1 MRLLIIGGS
10 DAGISAALRARE
22 LSSTAHI
29 TVILADDYP
38 NFSICGLPFYLS
50 GETPD
55 WKQLSHRTEF
65 DGIEIL
71 RGHRA
76 TQIDAPNGF
85 VLVRHQDKSKA
96 LSFDRLIVA
105 TGAKPVEPPIK
116 GLQSPGVFP
125 LHTMEHSFQIQQ
137 YIAQNNVKSALI
149 IGAGYIGVEMADAL
163 THRGLT
169 VTLASRAATVLPSVE
184 PELGRLVEQE
194 LRSQGVALWTGVEI
208 KGIERRSGDLNIS
221 SSQAEERA
229 ADLVIIATGVQPDS
243 ALARQADIEL
253 GHHGAIRVNRSME
266 TNIPG
271 VFAAG
276 DCVETWHRLLA
287 SCTYLPLGT
296 TSHKQGRVAGENA
309 VGGRALFAGSVGTQ
323 VVKVF
328 GLAIARTGLLERE
341 ARDAGFD
348 PFTVQTET
356 WDHKAYYPGA
366 KQLWLRVTGDQSSN
380 RLLGAQIVGAST
392 SEVAK
397 RIDVFASALYHGMI
411 VEALNELDLSYTPP
425 LSSPWDPIQ
434 VAAQAWSRAVQT
446 TQIQDQIR
454 EKTSV

>member
-1 MRLLIIGGS
+1 MKLLIIGGS

-22 LSSTAHI
+22 LSGTAQI
-29 TVILADDYP
+29 TVILEDDYP

-55 WKQLSHRTEF
+55 WKQLAHRTEF
-65 DGIEIL
+65 EGIEIL

-76 TQIDAPNGF
+76 TQIDAPNWF
-85 VLVRHQDKSKA
+85 VLVQHQGKSRA
-96 LSFDRLIVA
+96 FSYDRLIIG
-105 TGAKPVEPPIK
+105 TGAKPVRPPIS

-125 LHTMEHSFQIQQ
+125 LHTMEHSFHIDE
-137 YIAQNNVKSALI
+137 YIAQNSARSALI

-163 THRGLT
+163 THRGLN
-169 VTLASRAATVLPSVE
+169 VTLASRPATVLPTIE
-184 PELGRLVEQE
+184 PEFGHLVEQE
-194 LRSQGVALWTGVEI
+194 LRSHGVALWSGVEI
-208 KGIERRSGDLNIS
+208 MAIELRGGDLNIR
-221 SSQAEERA
+221 SSQGEERT
-229 ADLVIIATGVQPDS
+229 ADLVIVAAGVQPDS
-243 ALARQADIEL
+243 ALAREADIEL
-253 GHHGAIRVNRSME
+253 GPRGAIRVNRSME
-266 TNIPG
+266 TNMPG

-276 DCVETWHRLLA
+276 DCVETWHRLLGA
-287 SCTYLPLGT
+287 YTYLPLGT

-323 VVKVF
+323 VVKIF
-328 GLAIARTGLLERE
+328 GLAVARTGLLERE
-341 ARDAGFD
+341 AREAGFD

-366 KQLWLRVTGDQSSN
+366 KKLWLRVTGDPSSG

-397 RIDVFASALYHGMI
+397 RIDVFAIALYHGMT
-411 VEALNELDLSYTPP
+411 VETLNELDLSYTPP

-434 VAAQAWSRAVQT
+434 VGAQAWSRSIQVN
-446 TQIQDQIR
+446 QIQ
-454 EKTSV
+454 EKMSV

>member
-1 MRLLIIGGS
+1 MKLLIIGGS

-22 LSSTAHI
+22 LSGTAQI
-29 TVILADDYP
+29 TVILEDDYP

-55 WKQLSHRTEF
+55 WKQLAHRTEF
-65 DGIEIL
+65 EGIEIL

-85 VLVRHQDKSKA
+85 VLVQHQGKSKA
-96 LSFDRLIVA
+96 FSYDRLIIG
-105 TGAKPVEPPIK
+105 TGAKPVRPPIG

-125 LHTMEHSFQIQQ
+125 LHTMEHSFHIDE
-137 YIAQNNVKSALI
+137 YIAQNSARSALI

-163 THRGLT
+163 THRGLN
-169 VTLASRAATVLPSVE
+169 VTLASRPATVLPTIE
-184 PELGRLVEQE
+184 PEFGHLVEQE
-194 LRSQGVALWTGVEI
+194 LRSHGVALWSGVEI
-208 KGIERRSGDLNIS
+208 MAIELRGGDLNIR
-221 SSQAEERA
+221 SSQGEERT
-229 ADLVIIATGVQPDS
+229 ADLVIVAAGVQPDS
-243 ALARQADIEL
+243 ALAREADIEL
-253 GHHGAIRVNRSME
+253 GPRGAIRVNRSME
-266 TNIPG
+266 TNMPG

-276 DCVETWHRLLA
+276 DCVETWHRLLGA
-287 SCTYLPLGT
+287 YTYLPLGT

-323 VVKVF
+323 VVKIF
-328 GLAIARTGLLERE
+328 GLAVARTGLLERE
-341 ARDAGFD
+341 AREAGFD

-366 KQLWLRVTGDQSSN
+366 KKLWLRVTGDPSSG

-397 RIDVFASALYHGMI
+397 RIDVFAIALYHGMT
-411 VEALNELDLSYTPP
+411 VETLNELDLSYTPP

-434 VAAQAWSRAVQT
+434 VGAQAWSRSIQVN
-446 TQIQDQIR
+446 QIQ
-454 EKTSV
+454 EKMSV

>member
-1 MRLLIIGGS
+1 MKLLIIGGS

-22 LSSTAHI
+22 LSGTAQI

-55 WKQLSHRTEF
+55 WKQLAHRTEF
-65 DGIEIL
+65 EGIEIL

-85 VLVRHQDKSKA
+85 VLVQHQGKSKA
-96 LSFDRLIVA
+96 FAYDRLIIG
-105 TGAKPVEPPIK
+105 TGAKPVRPPIS

-125 LHTMEHSFQIQQ
+125 LHTMEHSFHIDE
-137 YIAQNNVKSALI
+137 YIAQNSARSALI

-163 THRGLT
+163 THRGLN
-169 VTLASRAATVLPSVE
+169 VTLASRPATVLPTIE
-184 PELGRLVEQE
+184 PEFGHLVEQE
-194 LRSQGVALWTGVEI
+194 LRSHGVALWSGVEI
-208 KGIERRSGDLNIS
+208 MAIERRGGDLNIR
-221 SSQAEERA
+221 SSQGEERT
-229 ADLVIIATGVQPDS
+229 ADLVIVAAGVQPDS
-243 ALARQADIEL
+243 ALAREADIEL
-253 GHHGAIRVNRSME
+253 GPRGAIRVNRSME
-266 TNIPG
+266 TSIPG

-276 DCVETWHRLLA
+276 DCVETWHRLLGA
-287 SCTYLPLGT
+287 HTYLPLGT

-323 VVKVF
+323 VVKIF
-328 GLAIARTGLLERE
+328 GLAVARTGLLERE
-341 ARDAGFD
+341 AREAGFD

-366 KQLWLRVTGDQSSN
+366 KKLWLRVTGDPSSG

-397 RIDVFASALYHGMI
+397 RIDVFAIALYHGMT
-411 VEALNELDLSYTPP
+411 VETLNELDLSYTPP

-434 VAAQAWSRAVQT
+434 VGAQAWSRSIQVN
-446 TQIQDQIR
+446 QIQ
-454 EKTSV
+454 EKMSV

>member
-1 MRLLIIGGS
+1 MKLLIIGGS

-22 LSSTAHI
+22 LSGTAQI

-55 WKQLSHRTEF
+55 WKQLAHRTEF
-65 DGIEIL
+65 EGIEIL

-85 VLVRHQDKSKA
+85 VLVQHQGKSKA
-96 LSFDRLIVA
+96 FSYDRLIIG
-105 TGAKPVEPPIK
+105 TGAKPVRPPIS

-125 LHTMEHSFQIQQ
+125 LHTMEHSFHIDE
-137 YIAQNNVKSALI
+137 YIAQNSARSALI

-163 THRGLT
+163 THRGLN
-169 VTLASRAATVLPSVE
+169 VTLASRPATVLPTIE
-184 PELGRLVEQE
+184 PEFGHLVEQE
-194 LRSQGVALWTGVEI
+194 LRSHGVALWSGVEI
-208 KGIERRSGDLNIS
+208 MAIELRGGDLNIR
-221 SSQAEERA
+221 SSQGEERT
-229 ADLVIIATGVQPDS
+229 ADLVIVAAGVQPDS
-243 ALARQADIEL
+243 ALAREADIEL
-253 GHHGAIRVNRSME
+253 GPRGAIRVNRSME
-266 TNIPG
+266 TNMPG

-276 DCVETWHRLLA
+276 DCVETWHRLLGA
-287 SCTYLPLGT
+287 YTYLPLGT

-323 VVKVF
+323 VVKIF
-328 GLAIARTGLLERE
+328 GLAVARTGLLERE
-341 ARDAGFD
+341 AREAGFD

-366 KQLWLRVTGDQSSN
+366 KKLWLRVTGDASSG

-397 RIDVFASALYHGMI
+397 RIDVFAIALYHGMT
-411 VEALNELDLSYTPP
+411 VETLNELDLSYTPP

-434 VAAQAWSRAVQT
+434 VGAQAWSRSIQVN
-446 TQIQDQIR
+446 QIQ